1 MLQKSKSSEH
11 LISSQLVII
20 NSFHKCLKMPLFF
33 SVFIKKKSI
42 IKQTNNLPKYPPC
55 KFTNYKH
62 RGFNTVI
69 KQ

>member
-1 MLQKSKSSEH
+1 MSKNA
-11 LISSQLVII
+11 LI
-20 NSFHKCLKMPLFF
+20 FF
-33 SVFIKKKSI
+33 RFYQKKSL